1 MPGYY
6 PVFLDL
12 RGRRCVV
19 VGGGSVAERKV
30 RALLEHDGS
39 ITVISPTLSPGL
51 RELAGKGAI
60 QTEEREYRT
69 GDLTEAFLAIAAADE
84 AAVNVAVAAEGRER
98 HALVNVVDDPDNS
111 DFVVPSLVRRGDIS
125 VAISTAGKSPALAR
139 KLRTILEAGLPDEY
153 ASILEVVSD
162 ARQELTRRGL
172 RIDGDAWQRCLDI
185 EAMREMVSVGRVEE
199 ARQALL
205 DRLLREQSTEVRPA
219 SEKRPP

>member
-30 RALLEHDGS
+30 RALLEHNGS
-39 ITVISPTLSPGL
+39 ITVISPALSPGL
-51 RELAGKGAI
+51 RELAAKGAI
-60 QTEEREYRT
+60 ETEEREYRT

-111 DFVVPSLVRRGDIS
+111 DFIVPSLVRRGDIS

-139 KLRTILEAGLPDEY
+139 KLRTILEATLPDEY

-162 ARQELTRRGL
+162 ARRELTKRGV

-185 EAMREMVSVGRVEE
+185 ETMREMVSAGRVEE
-199 ARQALL
+199 ARRALL
-205 DRLLREQSTEVRPA
+205 DRLLDEQSSAARPA
-219 SEKRPP
+219 EERGRQ